1 MCDACFDCLRVP
13 RYLRLLTCCSVL
25 PWMEVGLSPVWG
37 VFDVL
42 CLCSAGGSNH
52 CIDALCEVR
61 NGLIGFNRVI
71 VIHVDILHVLLPQTN
86 N

>member
-1 MCDACFDCLRVP
+1 
-13 RYLRLLTCCSVL
+13 
-25 PWMEVGLSPVWG
+25 MEVGLSPVWG

-71 VIHVDILHVLLPQTN
+71 VIHVDILHVL
-86 N
+86 